1 LRTGIALDSLWAL
14 DADLALR
21 AGGAC
26 AAGVAGIASWSL
38 GAGWSG
44 GDGVDHGGET
54 VELVSQLDGDDE
66 GAVEWERWIEGLRI
80 SDWGLRI
87 AETGLGWC
95 AEFHGGGRDRMK
107 DEG

>member
-26 AAGVAGIASWSL
+26 AAGIASWTL
-38 GAGWSG
+38 RAGWSG
-44 GDGVDHGGET
+44 GDGVDHAGEAI
-54 VELVSQLDGDDE
+54 ELVSQLDGDDE
-66 GAVEWERWIEGLRI
+66 GAVEWEGGVEGLRI

-95 AEFHGGGRDRMK
+95 AEFHGGERRARG
-107 DEG
+107 